1 MAPEGTF
8 EMVEHSDVVED
19 QCQDAVTAL
28 TDTEKKVQELEKR
41 LEEKNEKEK
50 ELEKQLEENNER
62 EKVSEE
68 FCVKPA
74 IL

>member
-1 MAPEGTF
+1 MASTEEPQSTLVQEGSF

-19 QCQDAVTAL
+19 QCQDGVTAL
-28 TDTEKKVQELEKR
+28 TDTEKKVQELEKQ

-50 ELEKQLEENNER
+50 VGKD
-62 EKVSEE
+62 